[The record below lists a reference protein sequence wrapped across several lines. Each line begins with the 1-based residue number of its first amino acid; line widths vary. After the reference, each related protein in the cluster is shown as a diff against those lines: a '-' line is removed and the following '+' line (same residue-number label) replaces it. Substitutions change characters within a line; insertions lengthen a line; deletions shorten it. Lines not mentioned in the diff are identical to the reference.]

1 MRRGDAR
8 VSMVM
13 DHGRA
18 GPPGAHGGSAGGVN
32 KVSIVRAGVAY
43 VPEHLSKDQDIEIHA
58 GDVISVSTPG
68 GGGFGEPAERPAAER
83 ARDVALGYYS
93 ADDAQRLFGATA

>member
-1 MRRGDAR
+1 
-8 VSMVM
+8 MVM

-18 GPPGAHGGSAGGVN
+18 GPPGRQGGGAGGVN
-32 KVSIVRAGVAY
+32 QVRIIRDGAAY

-68 GGGFGEPAERPAAER
+68 GGGFGAPAERTAAER
-83 ARDVALGYYS
+83 ERDVALGYYTAEES
-93 ADDAQRLFGATA
+93 RRLFGTPA